1 MILSRRT
8 VMAGATALP
17 FAAALPY
24 GSARAAGPVTVTVD
38 AGKVLATIPAD
49 YMGLGFEISSV
60 AVPGLLS
67 AGNHAYVKLVRDLGH
82 QGVIRI
88 GGNTADFARY
98 DAHGTAVSAPKA
110 SVVTEANL
118 RELKTFVDAVGWK
131 LIWGLNLGDDRL
143 DNAVEE
149 ARAVTNIM
157 GDKLLALEIGNEPDL
172 FPRSG
177 HRGADYGYPAWFAD
191 YRRYKAAIRA
201 VLPRAPFAGPD
212 LAGAT
217 DWMEQFAR
225 DERDIALLTAHHY
238 ITGQANPAATM
249 DTMLANNIKYDP
261 VLARFQA
268 AAKEAGKPWRM
279 CETASFSG
287 GGKEGVSDT
296 FAAALWVLDYLLV
309 LAEHGCSGVNME
321 TGVNHL
327 GWISHYTP
335 IGDDLHGNYTPAPE
349 YYGLKAFAQMPKGD
363 VLAVDCQPG
372 DVNLTAH
379 AVKDGNQVCMALI
392 NKDLKHDA
400 AVTIGTGGLTRIARS
415 IQLTAP
421 SADAK
426 TGIELGRG
434 ARDIT
439 HDIAGHVS
447 VGAASAVLV
456 WLDA

>member
-17 FAAALPY
+17 FAAALPCK
-24 GSARAAGPVTVTVD
+24 SARAASSVTVTVD

-60 AVPGLLS
+60 AVPGLLAAS
-67 AGNHAYVKLVRDLGH
+67 NHAYVKLVRDLGH

-98 DAHGTAVSAPKA
+98 DANGQAVSAPKA
-110 SVVTEANL
+110 SVVTQANL

-131 LIWGLNLGDDRL
+131 LIWGLNLGDDKL
-143 DNAVEE
+143 DNAVAE
-149 ARAVTNIM
+149 ARAVSGIM
-157 GDKLLALEIGNEPDL
+157 GDRLLALEIGNEPDL
-172 FPRSG
+172 FPHSG

-201 VLPRAPFAGPD
+201 VLPHAPFAGPD

-225 DERDIALLTAHHY
+225 DEHDIALLTAHHY
-238 ITGQANPAATM
+238 ITGQANPAATIE
-249 DTMLANNIKYDP
+249 TMLANNTKYDP

-268 AAKEAGKPWRM
+268 AAQAAGKPWRM
-279 CETASFSG
+279 CETASFFG

-296 FAAALWVLDYLLV
+296 YAASLWALDYLFV
-309 LAEHGCSGVNME
+309 LAGKTCAGVNME

-335 IGDDLHGNYTPAPE
+335 ISDDLHGGYSAAPE
-349 YYGLKAFAQMPKGD
+349 YYGLLAFAHAGKGD
-363 VLAVDCQPG
+363 LVATACEAG
-372 DVNLTAH
+372 SVNCTAY
-379 AVKDGNQVCMALI
+379 ATRQNGRVCITVI
-392 NKDLKHDA
+392 NKDQSQNADIAIKG
-400 AVTIGTGGLTRIARS
+400 VTAGHAEVMRLTGPS
-415 IQLTAP
+415 LTAK
-421 SADAK
+421 D
-426 TGIELGRG
+426 GVQLGGSKRET
-434 ARDIT
+434 INT
-439 HDIAGHVS
+439 LHVP
-447 VGAASAVLV
+447 AASAALV
-456 WLDA
+456 WLSA